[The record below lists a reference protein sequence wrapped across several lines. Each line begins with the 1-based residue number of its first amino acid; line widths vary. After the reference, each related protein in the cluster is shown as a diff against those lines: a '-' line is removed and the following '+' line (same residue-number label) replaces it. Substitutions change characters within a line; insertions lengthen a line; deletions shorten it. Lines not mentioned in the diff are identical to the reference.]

1 MPSPRGANNVWA
13 PNTPESTQQDER
25 RIRRGSD
32 HGELHKTQS
41 AISSNEAGNK
51 SPLCRLSTQ
60 KTSGSRLFLAGES
73 SEGPLETMAP
83 NYANL
88 ALFLEIGMGLALLA
102 GAMFARRKRFRL
114 HACCQTVIVLL
125 NFVVILLLMLP
136 SFRVHVI
143 PKIPAKLGKPYYA
156 VATAHA
162 ALGSVAEAAALYIVL
177 SAGTNLLPQR
187 VRFTNYKLWMRSG
200 GLYSWWAWRLM
211 PVGMSLIC
219 FGDRNNLQVAPSQ
232 ALSWA

>member
-1 MPSPRGANNVWA
+1 MWCGCHLLGEPITFALPIHHSP
-13 PNTPESTQQDER
+13 TQQDESR
-25 RIRRGSD
+25 SPTASPVGKCTKRNPPSLQTRGGINPNRASYQLRD
-32 HGELHKTQS
+32 L
-41 AISSNEAGNK
+41 
-51 SPLCRLSTQ
+51 RLPV
-60 KTSGSRLFLAGES
+60 FLAEES
-73 SEGPLETMAP
+73 SKSLFETMAQ

-88 ALFLEIGMGLALLA
+88 ALFLEIVMGLALLA

-143 PKIPAKLGKPYYA
+143 PKIPTKLGKPYYA

-162 ALGSVAEAAALYIVL
+162 ALGSVAEAVALYIVL

-187 VRFTNYKLWMRSG
+187 LRFTNYKLWMRSLLALWWLVLLL
-200 GLYSWWAWRLM
+200 GLSTYARWYVPDLFR
-211 PVGMSLIC
+211 
-219 FGDRNNLQVAPSQ
+219 
-232 ALSWA
+232 